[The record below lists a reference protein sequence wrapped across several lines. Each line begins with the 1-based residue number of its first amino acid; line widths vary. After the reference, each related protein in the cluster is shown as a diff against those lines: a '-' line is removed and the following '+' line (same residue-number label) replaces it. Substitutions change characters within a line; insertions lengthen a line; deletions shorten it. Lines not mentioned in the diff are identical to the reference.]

1 MTTTIARPR
10 FFITATP
17 SALPI
22 VEKWHRHD
30 LRRHYR
36 TLRRLGMSPTRARHF
51 LVDIIKSA
59 SYEVL
64 S

>member
-1 MTTTIARPR
+1 MTTTTRPR

-17 SALPI
+17 SAHPL

-36 TLRRLGMSPTRARHF
+36 TLRRLGMSATSARHF
-51 LVDIIKSA
+51 LVDIIKSG
-59 SYEVL
+59 SYEVV

>member
-1 MTTTIARPR
+1 MTTTTRPR

-17 SALPI
+17 CLVPV
-22 VEKWHRHD
+22 VEKWHRLD

-51 LVDIIKSA
+51 LVDIIKSG
-59 SYEVL
+59 SYEVRP
-64 S
+64 

>member
-1 MTTTIARPR
+1 MTTTTRPR

-17 SALPI
+17 CVVPI
-22 VEKWHRHD
+22 IEQWHRHD

-36 TLRRLGMSPTRARHF
+36 TLRRLGMSPMRARHF

-59 SYEVL
+59 NYEVL